1 MRTHVQVISE
11 PAALVAGDRAV
22 LYDLV
27 FDEYCLAGEGT
38 ALGAEVLVYC
48 PWCGVDLPPSKREQ
62 WFSELGRLAPD
73 PTHPRPHVPYRSV
86 AWWGAHVAPPA
97 ARRADG
103 GHGEPSTA

>member
-62 WFSELGRLAPD
+62 WFSELGRLGLDPD
-73 PTHPRPHVPYRSV
+73 DPRLDERFRSD
-86 AWWGAHVAPPA
+86 AWWLGPVAPPA